1 MFRSANLIIKTILL
15 HTRKVVFGFGGLP
28 RAYLRPEQTQNT
40 ELISLSM
47 EGAFNFIKRPN
58 NF

>member
-1 MFRSANLIIKTILL
+1 MFKAVNLIAKMANTLSP
-15 HTRKVVFGFGGLP
+15 KVIFGFAGLP

-47 EGAFNFIKRPN
+47 EGLLKFN
-58 NF
+58 

>member
-1 MFRSANLIIKTILL
+1 MFKAVNLIAKMANTLN
-15 HTRKVVFGFGGLP
+15 RKVVFVFGGLP

-47 EGAFNFIKRPN
+47 EGPLKFN
-58 NF
+58 